1 MTFDKQEE
9 GLKGYIHSFESL
21 ATLDGG
27 GIRFAVF
34 LVGCPLRCA
43 YCHNPDTWS
52 SPRFILEADEL
63 AAKAARYKPY
73 FKHGGGVTFSGG
85 EPLVQAEF
93 ITEAAEHLAARG
105 ISYVVDTSGALP
117 LTPPVKAAL
126 AGAES
131 VLLDLKFP
139 SDELYRKY
147 TGHGIAETLATLEY
161 LEARNIKT
169 VIRTVVVPKINDDE
183 RTLDGYLALLRGK
196 HCVSSYELLGFHTM
210 GFFKYERLGLE
221 NPFKDVPPLDAK
233 RLEELQQYVSKELAF
248 GEPVEGHDGR

>member
-1 MTFDKQEE
+1 M
-9 GLKGYIHSFESL
+9 KGYIHSFESL
-21 ATLDGG
+21 AALDGSG
-27 GIRFAVF
+27 LRFAVF

-85 EPLVQAEF
+85 EPLIQAEF
-93 ITEAAEHLAARG
+93 IVEAAEHLAARG

-139 SDELYRKY
+139 SDELYREY

-169 VIRTVVVPKINDDE
+169 VIRTVVVPRINDDE
-183 RTLDGYLALLRGK
+183 RTLDEYVAILRGK
-196 HCVSSYELLGFHTM
+196 RCVAEYELLAFHTM

-221 NPFKDVPPLDAK
+221 NRFKDVPPLGTAEREK
-233 RLEELQQYVSKELAF
+233 LQKYVNEKLRS
-248 GEPVEGHDGR
+248 